1 MAKDPFKNIPD
12 ISDPVQPVD
21 HELSEDIEDLSE
33 GAASKGIMKQIGK
46 FIVPIAAI
54 SVVVWMAWPD
64 PPKVAPKSKN
74 EAEVDPTIQ
83 ATNSN
88 NIINKLKADANSARP
103 ASASSAA
110 TSSAGEVHPAASK
123 QPPSEAELK
132 MLAEAQRRDED
143 IRASALETGGVKL
156 TTEIA
161 GTQRKT
167 KLDELQEEMLAT
179 SRAKN
184 DAASQIE
191 KSQELALASMN
202 QNAQS
207 GARKSANQSFM
218 EMNQKD
224 STYKLNK
231 QQPAYRGHVI
241 FEGTIIRSV
250 LLTAINSDLPGTIT
264 AKTTSDVY
272 DSVTQENILIPKGS
286 TLIGKYNSEV
296 SVGQER
302 VLVAMNRLILPDGT
316 WVALS
321 GSSATDSQGRS
332 GLEADVNNHFLKMF
346 GSSLVIGASTFF
358 LGGRDTT
365 TSTSNGNGS
374 TTTSGSILGVT
385 LNETVKNIMSR
396 NVNISPTLSKGIGE
410 KFMFIVA
417 HDLAMTPY
425 RAQR

>member
-12 ISDPVQPVD
+12 IADPEPAD
-21 HELSEDIEDLSE
+21 KELFDDAEDLSE
-33 GAASKGIMKQIGK
+33 GATSKGIMKQIGN
-46 FIVPIAAI
+46 FIVPILGI
-54 SVVVWMAWPD
+54 SIIVWMAWPD

-103 ASASSAA
+103 TSASATAVSS
-110 TSSAGEVHPAASK
+110 TGEAHPQASK
-123 QPPSEAELK
+123 QPSEAELK
-132 MLAEAQRRDED
+132 MLAEAQRREED

-156 TTEIA
+156 TSETTGIP
-161 GTQRKT
+161 RKT
-167 KLDELQEEMLAT
+167 KLDELQEEMLAA

-202 QNAQS
+202 QNSQS
-207 GARKSANQSFM
+207 ASRKSANQSFL
-218 EMNQKD
+218 ESNQKD

-241 FEGTIIRSV
+241 FEGTVIRSV

-316 WVALS
+316 WVSLS
-321 GSSATDSQGRS
+321 GSGATDSQGRS

-365 TSTSNGNGS
+365 TSTANGNGS

-425 RAQR
+425 RPQR